1 MPDIVYLAIAPF
13 AGHDEA
19 LRQARLAAESTAA
32 PVRATRRRG
41 GRSDRTRRR
50 RRDCRAAATGS
61 PRADVVRSQRERL
74 LAATA
79 RVTAERGYEATTVA
93 DILADAG
100 VGRESFYEI
109 FSDRRDC
116 VLAAHQVLLDDLID
130 KVAAAY
136 AGDGEWVERCRATL
150 AALLDWFAAD
160 PPAGRFLLVEL
171 RRGRAGVPRPLRGG
185 LRPLRRGDRLRPRP
199 ADLPDPDPLPTTS
212 LAVGAAISRVY
223 VEVAAGR
230 SEDLPRLLPQL
241 TYEVLVP
248 FLGEDAA
255 REAAF
260 AAL

>member
-1 MPDIVYLAIAPF
+1 VSAP
-13 AGHDEA
+13 A
-19 LRQARLAAESTAA
+19 
-32 PVRATRRRG
+32 
-41 GRSDRTRRR
+41 RTRLPRGR
-50 RRDCRAAATGS
+50 HGLSRAEVAG
-61 PRADVVRSQRERL
+61 SQRERL
-74 LAATA
+74 VAATA
-79 RVTAERGYEATTVA
+79 RVTAARGYEATTVA
-93 DILADAG
+93 DILAAAG

-116 VLAAHQVLLDDLID
+116 VLAAHQALLDDLIA

-136 AGDGEWVERCRATL
+136 AGDGDWVERCRSTL
-150 AALLDWFAAD
+150 AVLLGWFASD

-171 RRGRAGVPRPLRGG
+171 AAVGPEFHARFEAGFDRFVEIIESG
-185 LRPLRRGDRLRPRP
+185 LPD
-199 ADLPDPDPLPTTS
+199 DLPDPGPLPTTN

-230 SEDLPRLLPQL
+230 SEDLPLLLPQL